1 MGENSIRS
9 LLRHNTSL
17 IMGVIN
23 VTPDSFSDGGQ
34 FNDSSLA
41 VEQALLLIEQGADI
55 LDIGGE
61 STRPG
66 AEEVTVEQE
75 LKRVIPVIEALSAQT
90 TVPISIDTYKP
101 QVMRAAVDVGASMIN
116 DVNGL
121 RAPGAIEVA
130 AAANVPVCIMHM
142 QGQPQTMQAKPQY
155 ESVVDQVEAFFKQR
169 VSTALDAGIKLND
182 IILDPGIG
190 FGKTLK
196 HNLELL
202 KSVAQLR
209 ESTGCQMLIGVS
221 RKSLID
227 MLLGR
232 AVDQRL
238 PASLGLAVQA
248 ILNGAKIVRVH
259 DVRET
264 YDAIRAVEAVCN
276 S

>member
-1 MGENSIRS
+1 MSENSIRS
-9 LLRHNTSL
+9 LLRLDKSL
-17 IMGVIN
+17 IMGVVNI
-23 VTPDSFSDGGQ
+23 TPDSFSDGGQ

-41 VEQALLLIEQGADI
+41 VEHALSLVEQGADI

-66 AEEVTVEQE
+66 AEEVSVEQE
-75 LKRVIPVIEALSAQT
+75 LKRVIPAIEALKAQT

-101 QVMRAAVDVGASMIN
+101 QVMRAAVEAGASMIN

-121 RAPGAIEVA
+121 RAPGAVEVA
-130 AAANVPVCIMHM
+130 AAANMPICIMHM
-142 QGQPQTMQAKPQY
+142 QGQPQTMQARPKY
-155 ESVVDQVEAFFKQR
+155 ESVVAQVDAFFKQR
-169 VSTALDAGIKLND
+169 ITTALDAGIKLDD

-202 KSVAQLR
+202 KSVPQLR
-209 ESTGCQMLIGVS
+209 VSTGCQMLLGVS

-227 MLLGR
+227 KLLGR

-238 PASLGLAVQA
+238 PASLGLAVQS

-264 YDAIRAVEAVCN
+264 YDAIRVVEAVRN

>member
-1 MGENSIRS
+1 
-9 LLRHNTSL
+9 
-17 IMGVIN
+17 MGVVNI
-23 VTPDSFSDGGQ
+23 TPDSFSDGGR
-34 FNDSSLA
+34 FYDSSHA
-41 VEQALLLIEQGADI
+41 VEHALLLVEQGADI

-75 LKRVIPVIEALSAQT
+75 VARVLPVIDALKAKT
-90 TVPISIDTYKP
+90 AVPISIDTYKP
-101 QVMRAAVDVGASMIN
+101 QVMRAAVDAGASMIN
-116 DVNGL
+116 DINGL

-142 QGQPQTMQAKPQY
+142 QGQPETMQARPQY
-155 ESVVDQVEAFFKQR
+155 ECVVTQVEDFFKR
-169 VSTALDAGIKLND
+169 RISTAIKAGIKLND

-202 KSVAQLR
+202 KSVPQLR
-209 ESTGCQMLIGVS
+209 VSTGCEMLVGVS

-248 ILNGAKIVRVH
+248 VLNGAKIVRVH

-264 YDAIRAVEAVCN
+264 YDAIRAVEAVRN

>member
-1 MGENSIRS
+1 MSENSIRS
-9 LLRHNTSL
+9 LLRLDKSL
-17 IMGVIN
+17 IMGVVNI
-23 VTPDSFSDGGQ
+23 TPDSFSDGGQ

-41 VEQALLLIEQGADI
+41 VEHALSLVEQGADI

-66 AEEVTVEQE
+66 AEDVSVEQE
-75 LKRVIPVIEALSAQT
+75 LKRVIPAIEALKAQT

-101 QVMRAAVDVGASMIN
+101 QVMRAAVEAGASMIN

-121 RAPGAIEVA
+121 RAPGAVEVA
-130 AAANVPVCIMHM
+130 AAANMPICIMHM
-142 QGQPQTMQAKPQY
+142 QGQPQTMQARPKY
-155 ESVVDQVEAFFKQR
+155 ESVVAQVDAFFKQR
-169 VSTALDAGIKLND
+169 ITTALDAGIKLDD

-202 KSVAQLR
+202 KSVPQLR
-209 ESTGCQMLIGVS
+209 VSTGCQMLLGVS

-227 MLLGR
+227 KLLGR

-238 PASLGLAVQA
+238 PASLGLAVQS

-264 YDAIRAVEAVCN
+264 YDAIRVVEAVRN

>member
-9 LLRHNTSL
+9 LLRHDRSL

-41 VEQALLLIEQGADI
+41 VEQALLLVEQGADV

-101 QVMRAAVDVGASMIN
+101 QVMRAAVDAGASMIN

-130 AAANVPVCIMHM
+130 ATANVPVCIMHM

-155 ESVVDQVEAFFKQR
+155 ESVVAQVEAFFKQR

-232 AVDQRL
+232 VVDQRL